1 MASTVDPDSGDSRST
16 VGIQLF
22 SNCSP
27 QFLSFILSFFV
38 TGFALDLGS
47 FLFGAHGR
55 LACARVR
62 FAFSGSGKSAVG
74 PFPPG
79 Q

>member
-27 QFLSFILSFFV
+27 QFLSSNLSFFV
-38 TGFALDLGS
+38 TGSALDLGA
-47 FLFGAHGR
+47 FLFGAH
-55 LACARVR
+55 A
-62 FAFSGSGKSAVG
+62 
-74 PFPPG
+74 
-79 Q
+79 